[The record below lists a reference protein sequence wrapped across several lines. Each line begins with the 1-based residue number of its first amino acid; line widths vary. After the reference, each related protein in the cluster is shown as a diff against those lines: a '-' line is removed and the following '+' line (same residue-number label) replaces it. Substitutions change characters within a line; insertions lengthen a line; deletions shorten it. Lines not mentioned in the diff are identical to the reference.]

1 MLAEQSALPAVRR
14 PQPPTDFGTNVV
26 VNQRPFLRHG
36 TLTGA
41 SMTSGGDLFAFA
53 VCLPTHAT
61 RSARL
66 AAKPSS
72 RTLSLA
78 DGSVIHEADGDRS
91 AGHNSSHAGGE
102 V

>member
-1 MLAEQSALPAVRR
+1 MRGRVKKYEPGGGSNEHPWVDRL
-14 PQPPTDFGTNVV
+14 FGRDDPN
-26 VNQRPFLRHG
+26 RWRHVQ
-36 TLTGA
+36 A
-41 SMTSGGDLFAFA
+41 AICFAFA

-72 RTLSLA
+72 RILLLA
-78 DGSVIHEADGDRS
+78 DGSVIHKADGDRS
-91 AGHNSSHAGGE
+91 AGHSSSHAGGE